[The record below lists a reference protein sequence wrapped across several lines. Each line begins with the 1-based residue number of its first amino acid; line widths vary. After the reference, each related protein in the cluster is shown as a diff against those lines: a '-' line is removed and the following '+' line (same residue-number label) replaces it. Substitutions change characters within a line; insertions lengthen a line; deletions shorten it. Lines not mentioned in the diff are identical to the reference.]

1 MTRADMTLSSIPF
14 GSNPLPRVIFAV
26 LLGMLVLASPP
37 VQSLT
42 LLTEENPPFNF
53 TEAGKL
59 TGIATEI
66 VLETVRRAGLPVKVE
81 VLSWDEAYKRAQAQ
95 RETCLFATARLENR
109 ERLFAWIGPLA
120 NNFWGVYGKPDFS
133 IPIRTL
139 DDLKAWRIGGVLSD
153 AKVEYLR
160 ENAVTNI
167 KVVTDDKLNP
177 PRLMLPADNPNRIDL
192 WITGLYASRDVARA
206 AGVPN
211 VKLVYV
217 AREIPLY
224 LACSP
229 QTSVATLKSLS
240 EAFEQVKA
248 EGIPARV
255 IAEYAK
261 RFPR

>member
-1 MTRADMTLSSIPF
+1 MNSAPHAF
-14 GSNPLPRVIFAV
+14 PLVSLGA
-26 LLGMLVLASPP
+26 LLVALVVASPA
-37 VQSLT
+37 VKAVT

-53 TEAGKL
+53 TESGKL

-66 VLETVRRAGLPVKVE
+66 VLETVRRTGLPMKVE
-81 VLSWDEAYKRAQAQ
+81 VLPWDDGFRRAQAE

-120 NNFWGVYGKPDFS
+120 SNFWGVYARSDFS

-139 DDLKAWRIGGVLSD
+139 EDLKVWRIGGVISD

-167 KVVTDDKLNP
+167 KATREDRFNP
-177 PRLMLPADNPNRIDL
+177 PRLLLPADDPQRIDF
-192 WITGLYASRDVARA
+192 WITGLHAARDVARS
-206 AGVPN
+206 AGVSN
-211 VKLVYV
+211 VKLVFI
-217 AREIPLY
+217 AREIPVY

-229 QTSVATLKSLS
+229 QTSAATLKALA
-240 EAFEQVKA
+240 EAFEKVRA

-255 IAEYAK
+255 YAAYEK
-261 RFPR
+261 KFER